1 MFGTGTACV
10 VCPIDGILYR
20 NQRIE
25 IPTMKTG
32 AVIMNRAAKQLNDIQ
47 YGRAPHEWSHHIE

>member
-10 VCPIDGILYR
+10 VCPVDGILYKGHR
-20 NQRIE
+20 HE

-32 AVIMNRAAKQLNDIQ
+32 AVLMSRIAKELNDIQ
-47 YGRAPHEWSHHIE
+47 YGRVPHEWSHVIE